1 MSLFYLLLA
10 VGLLFVAASLA
21 LMLNE
26 HLFISR
32 GTVTEGTVVE
42 NVRKNKGYT
51 PKISFRTAQGK
62 EVAFSP
68 LFNSNPPLYEV
79 GDAVRIVYRGE
90 GEGARILSF
99 GLRFG
104 LAWPLMCFG
113 LAVVLAALGFKYG
126 DALLMSRYAGSAIQ
140 PLG

>member
-1 MSLFYLLLA
+1 MSLFSILLA

-21 LMLNE
+21 LILNE
-26 HLFISR
+26 HRFISY
-32 GTVTEGTVVE
+32 GTITEGTVVE
-42 NVRKNKGYT
+42 NIRKNKGYT
-51 PKISFRTAQGK
+51 PKISFRTTQGT
-62 EVAFSP
+62 ELTFSP
-68 LFNSNPPLYEV
+68 LFNSNPPFYKV
-79 GDAVRIVYRGE
+79 GDTLKVVYQGE

-113 LAVVLAALGFKYG
+113 LAVILAALGFKYG
-126 DALLMSRYAGSAIQ
+126 DALLLSHYAGSAIK

>member
-1 MSLFYLLLA
+1 MSLFSALLA

-21 LMLNE
+21 LALNE
-26 HLFISR
+26 HRFISR
-32 GTVTEGTVVE
+32 GTITEGTVVE

-51 PKISFRTAQGK
+51 PKISFRTTQGK

-68 LFNSNPPLYEV
+68 VFNTNPPSYKV
-79 GDAVRIVYRGE
+79 GEAVRIVYRGE

-104 LAWPLMCFG
+104 LAWPLLCFG
-113 LAVVLAALGFKYG
+113 LAVVLVALGFRYG
-126 DALLMSRYAGSAIQ
+126 DALLLSRYAGSAIK